1 MATST
6 IKAANTSGTYY
17 VKLSDGTM
25 IQWGDSYIDVT
36 ATQPDRRVLPLL
48 PDFTNVRAITLEV
61 IENAYSVQPNL
72 EVWQSGSTWYALNK
86 ASRPNT
92 HVKFFFIAIGQWS

>member
-6 IKAANTSGTYY
+6 IKVANISGNYY

-36 ATQPDRRVLPLL
+36 ATQPDRRAIPVLS
-48 PDFTNVRAITLEV
+48 DFTNVRTVTLTV
-61 IENAYSVQPNL
+61 VENAYNIQPNL
-72 EVWQSGSTWYALNK
+72 VAWQSGTTWYALNK
-86 ASRPNT
+86 ASKPNQ
-92 HVKFFFIAIGQWS
+92 HVKFTFIAIGQWK